1 MKKMLPHHPKVMELG
16 TMGVMERRGREEGNP
31 FSGGPSIS
39 ALSKSTENRFVATRS
54 KWEREVKETSD
65 LVTQDNMTIVV

>member
-16 TMGVMERRGREEGNP
+16 TERERRGREEGNP
-31 FSGGPSIS
+31 FSGVPSIS
-39 ALSKSTENRFVATRS
+39 ALPKSTENRFVATRS